1 MKYKLVPENYESAMI
16 WVGIVFGSG
25 MLIGSIVSSI
35 IVNKFKL
42 YQIIITGLIFTGI
55 FIGMSGLTDSIYTFL
70 ILSFLAAL
78 FLPLINVGISGW
90 LPRIVEYKM
99 MGRVQGCITP
109 LIMMFQSLTLSII
122 AVVYPDKMKIE
133 WLFFLVGLLL
143 VIVAII
149 YFVLLPRLV
158 EKNQKIVDASLEM

>member
-1 MKYKLVPENYESAMI
+1 
-16 WVGIVFGSG
+16 
-25 MLIGSIVSSI
+25 
-35 IVNKFKL
+35 
-42 YQIIITGLIFTGI
+42 
-55 FIGMSGLTDSIYTFL
+55 
-70 ILSFLAAL
+70 
-78 FLPLINVGISGW
+78 VGISGW

-149 YFVLLPRLV
+149 FLLCTSS
-158 EKNQKIVDASLEM
+158 KISGEESKK